1 MEKQLYQS
9 ENGKLIRQHIEE
21 VVNELDSVMDIKG
34 DDPLSVAVQTEARKL
49 AITTLNKLLQL
60 TNYKEYEKERVE
72 LNEKHTKRDKDGNPV
87 VKDKNY
93 VIKDKAKF
101 DEEVEKLKKKHK
113 DAIEEREQQRKDVE
127 DLANKEITLDLKTIP
142 LSIVP
147 DKVTVDQ
154 LNFLGFLSGR
164 YNLHCALLHLCKL
177 LQRILMS

>member
-1 MEKQLYQS
+1 MKITKSRKEFINLYQMLGYLGELTGARFTYTIS
-9 ENGKLIRQHIEE
+9 KNKEVLKKVVEE
-21 VVNELDSVMDIKG
+21 IQKKAEMH
-34 DDPLSVAVQTEARKL
+34 E
-49 AITTLNKLLQL
+49 
-60 TNYKEYEKERVE
+60 NYKEYEKERVE

-154 LNFLGFLSGR
+154 MEVLS
-164 YNLHCALLHLCKL
+164 
-177 LQRILMS
+177 ILIKD